1 MANKTY
7 YMVLLINLVVN
18 IDHGVLPGG
27 VNVMT
32 EALDLKET

>member
-1 MANKTY
+1 
-7 YMVLLINLVVN
+7 MVLLINLVVN

-32 EALDLKET
+32 EALDVKET